1 MNLTLYFEWRSIMSR
16 FACFIG
22 ALIILLSV
30 GGVVADEVSV
40 LPAWH
45 EVDEPPIVRPLR
57 SGEKK
62 AVAAVAV
69 LQPAVKAEA
78 AALATMVKHNQA
90 GRPPLQQ
97 GFARSLGKR
106 IRVDLETGLSAKQ
119 MPVATSFG
127 MVDRRANGNLVL
139 MTRVDVNGAW
149 GVRLHLA
156 NVNLPKQ
163 TRMWVYT
170 PGQEAVGPFG
180 LELLRPGLDLICP
193 SVFGSEVWLE
203 VEIPA
208 AALSDHKAPGFSIT
222 EVGELFPPE
231 ALGAEQPTKEDDF
244 SCLVNAPC
252 VDLDSIGLTGYD
264 RSVAY
269 LQFEDGGSYYICS
282 GTLVN
287 DKDVDGFIPY
297 LLTANHCFSTQAS
310 ATTLES
316 YFDYKTNGCSGS
328 TPSIGTL
335 PRTVGSTLLATAEGS
350 DFTFVQ
356 LASSPTGS
364 RYYMGWTTSVQ
375 ADGTDLYRIS
385 HPSGKPAAYSRSLAE
400 DYPVYVCSGSPQSST
415 VYSLHTD
422 GSTWSGS
429 SGSSVVKSNGQIVG
443 QLTGKCGP
451 EGGWEDCDDSISVI
465 DGSLRTTYSS
475 ISSWLAPDTSSCV
488 SSINHNSTI
497 NGTWT
502 SSCASANRSGRYAKF
517 YTFTLSS
524 AADVQIDL
532 SSSPDNY
539 LYLLSGSGSGGSIVA
554 EDDDAGGSQNARISE
569 SLNAGTYTIEATTY
583 PSSTTG
589 SFTLTLAVTGSGGDY
604 QYMVAGIAAAPGA
617 GGSNW
622 KSYLSVTNRSG
633 QSASLTLIYRYGSG
647 SVTRTRNL
655 NKNNSIGWNNVV
667 SSLFGVGG
675 STSGSV
681 EVQSTQPVFVQ
692 ARTFNDTAGGTY
704 GQYLPGVTLEEM
716 IGNGVTGLLGQI
728 RGAYPFR
735 TNIGFVNPGSSSCS
749 VSIKIYSTG
758 GFQLGTTKSYTVAA
772 GGWKQVND
780 VFSATGAGSIN
791 LAYAI
796 VQVSTSGCKVWA
808 YASVVDRESGDPT
821 TIPVILL
828 Q

>member
-1 MNLTLYFEWRSIMSR
+1 MSR
-16 FACFIG
+16 FAWFI
-22 ALIILLSV
+22 AVLIIFL
-30 GGVVADEVSV
+30 GAGAVVAGEISV

-45 EVDEPPIVRPLR
+45 EADEPVTVEPLR
-57 SGEKK
+57 SGEKQ
-62 AVAAVAV
+62 AADAVAV
-69 LQPAVKAEA
+69 LQPAAKAEA
-78 AALATMVKHNQA
+78 AALAAMVKHNRA
-90 GRPPLQQ
+90 GRLPLQQ
-97 GFARSLGKR
+97 GFTRSFGKR
-106 IRVDLETGLSAKQ
+106 IRVDLDASVAAKR
-119 MPVATSFG
+119 MPIATSFG
-127 MVDRRANGNLVL
+127 MVDRRANGNLVTL
-139 MTRVDVNGAW
+139 TRIDVNGAW

-180 LELLRPGLDLICP
+180 LELLRPGNDLICP
-193 SVFGSEVWLE
+193 TVFGSEVWLE

-208 AALSDHKAPGFSIT
+208 AALANHTVPGFSIT
-222 EVGELFPPE
+222 EVGELFPAE
-231 ALGAEQPTKEDDF
+231 VLGAEEPTKDDDF

-252 VDLDSIGLTGYD
+252 VDLDGIGLTGYD
-264 RSVAY
+264 RSIAY

-310 ATTLES
+310 ATSLEA
-316 YFDYKTNGCSGS
+316 YFDYKTSGCSGS
-328 TPSIGTL
+328 TPSIGSL
-335 PRTVGSTLLATAEGS
+335 PRTTGSTLLATAESS

-356 LASSPTGS
+356 LATSPTGS
-364 RYYMGWTTSVQ
+364 RYYMGWTTSAQ
-375 ADGTDLYRIS
+375 ADGTDLYRLS
-385 HPSGKPAAYSRSLAE
+385 HPAGKPAAYSRSLAE
-400 DYPVYVCSGSPQSST
+400 DYPAYVCNTSPQT
-415 VYSLHTD
+415 RYIYSLHTD
-422 GSTWSGS
+422 GSTWNGS
-429 SGSSVVKSNGQIVG
+429 SGSSIVKANGQIVG

-451 EGGWEDCDDSISVI
+451 EGGWDDCDSSISVI
-465 DGSLRTTYSS
+465 DGAFRTTYSS
-475 ISSWLAPDTSSCV
+475 ISSWLAPDTTDCV
-488 SSINHNSTI
+488 SSINHNSTV
-497 NGTWT
+497 NGSWT
-502 SSCASANRSGRYAKF
+502 NSCASTHRSGRYAKF

-532 SSSPDNY
+532 SSSVDNY
-539 LYLLSGSGSGGSIVA
+539 MYLLSGSGSSGGIVA
-554 EDDDAGGSQNARISE
+554 EDDDGGGSQNARISE

-583 PSSTTG
+583 SSSTTG
-589 SFTLTLAVTGSGGDY
+589 SFTLTLSVTGSGGDY

-622 KSYLSVTNRSG
+622 KSYLSVTNRTG

-655 NKNNSIGWNNVV
+655 NKNNTVGWNNVV

-681 EVQSTQPVFVQ
+681 EVQSTQPVIVQ

-704 GQYLPGVTLEEM
+704 GQYLPGVTQDEM
-716 IGNGVTGLLGQI
+716 IGGGVTGLLGQI

-735 TNIGFVNPGSSSCS
+735 TNIGFVNPSSSACT
-749 VSIKIYSTG
+749 VTIKIYSTSG
-758 GFQLGTTKSYTVAA
+758 VQLGSTKSYSVAA

-796 VQVSTSGCKVWA
+796 VSTSGCKVWA

>member
-1 MNLTLYFEWRSIMSR
+1 MSR
-16 FACFIG
+16 FTRIIG
-22 ALIILLSV
+22 ALIISLS
-30 GGVVADEVSV
+30 AATAAATEVSV

-45 EVDEPPIVRPLR
+45 EAEQPLVVKPLR
-57 SGEKK
+57 SGEKM
-62 AVAAVAV
+62 AIEAAAV
-69 LQPAVKAEA
+69 LQPAVEVEA
-78 AALATMVKHNQA
+78 ATLATMVKLNRA
-90 GRPPLQQ
+90 GRLPLQQ
-97 GFARSLGKR
+97 GFTRSLGKR
-106 IRVDLETGLSAKQ
+106 ITVNLDTSMAAKQ
-119 MPVATSFG
+119 MPAATRFG
-127 MVDRRANGNLVL
+127 MVDRRGNGDFVM
-139 MTRVDVNGAW
+139 MTRIDIGDAW

-156 NVNLPKQ
+156 NVDLPKQ

-170 PGQEAVGPFG
+170 PGQDAVGPFG
-180 LELLRPGLDLICP
+180 LELLRSGNDLICP
-193 SVFGSEVWLE
+193 TVYGSEVWLE

-208 AALSDHKAPGFSIT
+208 AAAGLAAPGFSVT
-222 EVGELFPPE
+222 KVGELFPPE
-231 ALGAEQPTKEDDF
+231 VLAGEPTKDDDF

-252 VDLDSIGLTGYD
+252 VDLDGIGLTGYD
-264 RSVAY
+264 RAAAY
-269 LQFEDGGSYYICS
+269 LQFEDSGSYYICS

-287 DKDVDGFIPY
+287 DKDIPGFIPY

-310 ATTLES
+310 ANTLEA
-316 YFDYKTNGCSGS
+316 YFDYQTNGCSGS
-328 TPSIGTL
+328 TPSIGSL
-335 PRTVGSTLLATAEGS
+335 PRTIGSTLLATAESS
-350 DFTFVQ
+350 DFSFVQ
-356 LASSPTGS
+356 LATSPSGS
-364 RYYMGWTTSVQ
+364 RYYMGWTTSAQ

-385 HPSGKPAAYSRSLAE
+385 YPTGKPAAYSRSLAE
-400 DYPVYVCSGSPQSST
+400 DYPSYVCSGSPQSRY

-429 SGSSVVKSNGQIVG
+429 SGSSIVKSNGQIVG

-451 EGGWEDCDDSISVI
+451 EGGWEDCDSSISVI
-465 DGSLRTTYSS
+465 DGAFRTTYSS
-475 ISSWLAPDTSSCV
+475 ISSWLAPSTGDCV

-502 SSCASANRSGRYAKF
+502 SDCASTHRSGRYAKF

-532 SSSPDNY
+532 SSSADNY
-539 LYLLSGSGSGGSIVA
+539 LYLLSGSGTSGSIVA

-583 PSSTTG
+583 SSGTTG
-589 SFTLTLAVTGSGGDY
+589 SFTLTLSVTGSGGDY
-604 QYMVAGIAAAPGA
+604 QYMVAGIAAAPGS

-655 NKNNSIGWNNVV
+655 AKNNSVGWNNVV
-667 SSLFGVGG
+667 STLFGVGG

-681 EVQSTQPVFVQ
+681 EVQSTQPVIVQ

-704 GQYLPGVTLEEM
+704 GQYLPGVTQDEM
-716 IGNGVTGLLGQI
+716 IGSGVTGLLGQI

-735 TNIGFVNPGSSSCS
+735 TNIGFVNPSSSACT
-749 VSIKIYSTG
+749 VTIKIYSTSG
-758 GFQLGTTKSYTVAA
+758 VQLGSTKSYSVAA

-796 VQVSTSGCKVWA
+796 VSTSGCKVWS

-828 Q
+828 N